1 MYKINGGRG
10 GKCQFLD
17 PRSGEVAG
25 KKVKITTYLVM
36 KIEVD
41 CRTFLLLERNFNN
54 FSIIV
59 IFYTEIWRKKLFL

>member
-17 PRSGEVAG
+17 TRSGEVAG

>member
-1 MYKINGGRG
+1 MEEEEENVNFSI
-10 GKCQFLD
+10 LALA
-17 PRSGEVAG
+17 RSRV
-25 KKVKITTYLVM
+25 KKLKLLHIGIFLVM